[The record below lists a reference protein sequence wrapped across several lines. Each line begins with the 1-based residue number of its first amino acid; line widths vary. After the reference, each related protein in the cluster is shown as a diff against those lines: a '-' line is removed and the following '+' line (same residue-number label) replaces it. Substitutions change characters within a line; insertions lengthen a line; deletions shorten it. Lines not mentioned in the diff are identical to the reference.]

1 MTFEFLIVENRVKKS
16 LLNSLRREFEV
27 LEMKD
32 TETITE
38 YFAKV
43 MVAANK
49 MRSNEED
56 MPDSK
61 VIEESKDIEAMSID
75 ERQSSRWFM
84 NRSLKEA
91 AEMVN
96 KHSRWKE

>member
-32 TETITE
+32 IETITE

-43 MVAANK
+43 MVVANK

-75 ERQSSRWFM
+75 
-84 NRSLKEA
+84 
-91 AEMVN
+91 
-96 KHSRWKE
+96 